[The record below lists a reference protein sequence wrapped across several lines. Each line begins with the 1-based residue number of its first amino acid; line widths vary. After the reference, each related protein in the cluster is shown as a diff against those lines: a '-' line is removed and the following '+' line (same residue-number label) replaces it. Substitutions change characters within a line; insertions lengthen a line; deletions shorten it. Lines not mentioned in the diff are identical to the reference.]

1 MTMDL
6 LAGRRGGAAAV
17 SGRHGWR
24 LVSLLLAMSFL
35 ASLLASCDP
44 AETRRPDDSSPAAN
58 ATQASLLPTT
68 VSALP
73 SFDWDTYERLLY
85 QLRGT
90 PVVVNIWASWCGPCR
105 KEAPILTDAAKRYG
119 DRIQFLG
126 VDYQDQ
132 AGTAAAYAERF
143 RVPYPS
149 VADAGPI
156 HDNLGFVG
164 LPDTVFYSASG
175 AIVGTWSGPLTEEA
189 LSRKIAPL
197 IPG

>member
-1 MTMDL
+1 MCRP
-6 LAGRRGGAAAV
+6 GRRLRPTFVLATA
-17 SGRHGWR
+17 
-24 LVSLLLAMSFL
+24 LLTSALSA
-35 ASLLASCDP
+35 CEP
-44 AETRRPDDSSPAAN
+44 ADTRPPGHSSPAAN
-58 ATQASLLPTT
+58 AAEASLLPSE

-73 SFDWDTYERLLY
+73 SFDWRTYERLLY

-90 PVVVNIWASWCGPCR
+90 PVVVNVWASWCGPCR
-105 KEAPILTDAAKRYG
+105 KEAPLLTDAAKRYG

-132 AGTAAAYAERF
+132 AGTAASYAEEF

-164 LPDTVFYSASG
+164 LPDTIFYSASG
-175 AIVGTWSGPLTEEA
+175 QIVGTWSGPLTEQA
-189 LSRKIAPL
+189 LSRRIAPL
-197 IPG
+197 IHG